1 MPSTKNRITPE
12 KRLYFHSELR
22 KCPHC
27 GTKLKRH
34 HTAWHKYVNTLNGIF
49 DIWNMAYACPHPD
62 CPYPES
68 YYRSAEADAFVM
80 KHTSYGFDVLA
91 LVGELRFKHHYTL
104 SELHEELNR
113 RGVVTSERNCERL
126 YERYLTL
133 LRASVTDHLRKTL
146 VEVVR
151 EHGGL
156 LLSMDG
162 VQPEKGNETLYVVRE
177 AFSGSILA
185 AQNLKSGSAEELK
198 RLLKPVE
205 ELGFPIVGLLSDG
218 QHSIRLA
225 MSDLW
230 PEVPYQYCQYHYLK
244 DIAKPVMDLDRKLK
258 TGIKKNLRGIRSLE
272 KKIQSDDSEDAAIA
286 KDYLAAVRAILLED
300 GNPPLD
306 LPGVRVYEEALAIQ
320 RSLQRS
326 AKKGGSSTLK
336 NS

>member
-1 MPSTKNRITPE
+1 
-12 KRLYFHSELR
+12 
-22 KCPHC
+22 
-27 GTKLKRH
+27 
-34 HTAWHKYVNTLNGIF
+34 
-49 DIWNMAYACPHPD
+49 
-62 CPYPES
+62 
-68 YYRSAEADAFVM
+68 
-80 KHTSYGFDVLA
+80 
-91 LVGELRFKHHYTL
+91 
-104 SELHEELNR
+104 
-113 RGVVTSERNCERL
+113 
-126 YERYLTL
+126 
-133 LRASVTDHLRKTL
+133 
-146 VEVVR
+146 
-151 EHGGL
+151 
-156 LLSMDG
+156 MDG